1 MTGGGMRRWTQRN
14 SGSSVIRPTAIA
26 LLLVLA
32 LSPMALVV
40 HSVASATPTGT
51 VSNCRDSGPGSLR
64 RAVNHAAAGDIIG
77 FAVSPRCSTINLA
90 STITVRHRVTLDGPG
105 AASLTVGGNDT
116 VEVFHIDPGVTAAIS
131 GLTVA
136 HGRAPYGGGIY
147 NLGALTISHS
157 RVADDSASTG
167 GGGIWND
174 GQLTVDH
181 SVLTGNQSGYF
192 GGGIYSGPRGTL
204 RVLHSTLTDNA
215 SIDNGIDY
223 PEYTYGGAIYADGA
237 TSISNTTL
245 AGNRTQSIG
254 GGGGG
259 GAVYVGGRAS
269 VTGSSMT
276 GNSATIIVGA
286 IPNQGGG
293 AILNSGSLL
302 VADSTISGN
311 TTNVNG
317 GGIDNGWHLH
327 VTAGAVTGNTAMA
340 GPDIYNSP
348 SSEKLAST
356 G

>member
-1 MTGGGMRRWTQRN
+1 MRRRTEGDIRT
-14 SGSSVIRPTAIA
+14 SAVRPTT
-26 LLLVLA
+26 
-32 LSPMALVV
+32 MALVV
-40 HSVASATPTGT
+40 LLVLVLGPMLVPIHSVASATPTGT

-64 RAVNHAAAGDIIG
+64 RAVSDSANADIIG
-77 FAVSPRCSTINLA
+77 FAVSPRCSTITLA
-90 STITVRHRVTLDGPG
+90 STITIHHRVTLDGPG
-105 AASLTVGGNDT
+105 AASLTVSGNDA

-157 RVADDSASTG
+157 RVTDDSAATG
-167 GGGIWND
+167 GGGIWSN

-204 RVLHSTLTDNA
+204 HVLHSTLSDNA
-215 SIDNGIDY
+215 SIDNGVDY
-223 PEYTYGGAIYADGA
+223 PEYTYGGAVYADGT
-237 TSISNTTL
+237 TSISSTTL
-245 AGNRTQSIG
+245 TGNRTQSIG

-259 GAVYVGGRAS
+259 GAVYVGGRAT
-269 VTGSSMT
+269 VTGSRMT
-276 GNSATIIVGA
+276 GNRATIIVGA

-302 VADSTISGN
+302 VADSTISDN

-348 SSEKLAST
+348 SSEDST
-356 G
+356 GAG